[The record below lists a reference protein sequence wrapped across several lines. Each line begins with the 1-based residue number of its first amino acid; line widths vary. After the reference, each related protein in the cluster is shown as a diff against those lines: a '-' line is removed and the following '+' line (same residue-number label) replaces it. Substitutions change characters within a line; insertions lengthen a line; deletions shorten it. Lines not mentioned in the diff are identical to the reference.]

1 MGRNVEGKI
10 KGQLCKWVKDLLQTR
25 EIKVSRCLYE
35 VSESVTVLFSIHGF
49 GDASKRVSCAMAYLV
64 NCMDDGQAHASLVVS
79 KTRVA
84 PLKQLSI
91 PCLELMSARILAQLM
106 NTVCNALQSQVK
118 VDGVRF

>member
-49 GDASKRVSCAMAYLV
+49 GDASKRASCAMAYLV

-79 KTRVA
+79 KTSR
-84 PLKQLSI
+84 PLKTTLHSMLGI
-91 PCLELMSARILAQLM
+91 DVSENIGTTYEHS
-106 NTVCNALQSQVK
+106 V
-118 VDGVRF
+118 